1 MLPILVIVVVLASA
15 DLVYTSLIARFLSGS
30 GTALAI
36 NFCSLDTLYE
46 KMFSRCSFDSWL
58 LRLSLVISAIS
69 ANVYSF
75 LTGINSAEI
84 IAKKFLVVFD
94 SK

>member
-46 KMFSRCSFDSWL
+46 KMFSRCSLDS
-58 LRLSLVISAIS
+58 
-69 ANVYSF
+69 
-75 LTGINSAEI
+75 
-84 IAKKFLVVFD
+84 
-94 SK
+94 